1 MDTEVPKDASGQNT
15 VFDDVLTLPPEIIAE
30 AKAKQTP
37 YEEQRGIV
45 KEEDVLAFIS
55 DNEKNE
61 FLKWI
66 KSRIKSN
73 ENG

>member
-15 VFDDVLTLPPEIIAE
+15 IFDDVLTLPPEIIAE
-30 AKAKQTP
+30 AKAKQAAD
-37 YEEQRGIV
+37 EEQRGIV

-66 KSRIKSN
+66 QSRIKSN
-73 ENG
+73 GNG

>member
-30 AKAKQTP
+30 AKAKQAAD
-37 YEEQRGIV
+37 EEQRGIV

-55 DNEKNE
+55 DNTKNE

-66 KSRIKSN
+66 KSNR
-73 ENG
+73 NG

>member
-30 AKAKQTP
+30 TKAKQAAD
-37 YEEQRGIV
+37 EEQRGIV

-73 ENG
+73 GNV

>member
-15 VFDDVLTLPPEIIAE
+15 VFDDVLTLPSEIIAE
-30 AKAKQTP
+30 AKAKQTAD
-37 YEEQRGIV
+37 EEQRGIV

-61 FLKWI
+61 FLKWV

-73 ENG
+73 GNG

>member
-30 AKAKQTP
+30 AKAKQAAD
-37 YEEQRGIV
+37 EEQRGIV

-73 ENG
+73 GNG